1 MEDFIDT
8 HHGVK
13 RRLNNSKSSTAT
25 STTANS
31 YSTDVNATS
40 SSSSSRYF
48 EHRKKY
54 IDDTASSELIANL
67 SQVCPWVP
75 QFTPQAEE
83 TIVQAPSKRPSSPF
97 SGQPLRT
104 KDLVPIDLIPESSSS
119 SNSSIVKYLCPVSR
133 CISTETTI
141 IIIMIN
147 SIIITSPSSSSSLHH
162 HRPSIQPFIHHH
174 DS

>member
-13 RRLNNSKSSTAT
+13 RKLNNTSSSTTTT
-25 STTANS
+25 SA
-31 YSTDVNATS
+31 NATATTTNGNSSSNS
-40 SSSSSRYF
+40 SSSSSGYF

-75 QFTPQAEE
+75 QFTPQAQES
-83 TIVQAPSKRPSSPF
+83 IVQAPSKRPSSPF
-97 SGQPLRT
+97 SGQPLRA
-104 KDLVPIDLIPESSSS
+104 KDLISIDLIPESSSSSGS

-133 CISTETTI
+133 CVITGM
-141 IIIMIN
+141 IMIM
-147 SIIITSPSSSSSLHH
+147 IITVH
-162 HRPSIQPFIHHH
+162 Q
-174 DS
+174 

>member
-13 RRLNNSKSSTAT
+13 RRLNDSKSSTAT

-31 YSTDVNATS
+31 YSTDVNAT

>member
-13 RRLNNSKSSTAT
+13 RRMNDTKSSTAT

-40 SSSSSRYF
+40 SRSSSGYF

-133 CISTETTI
+133 CISTATT
-141 IIIMIN
+141 IIMIN
-147 SIIITSPSSSSSLHH
+147 IIIITSPSSSSSLHH
-162 HRPSIQPFIHHH
+162 HRPSIQPFIHLHHH